1 MVTTTVHRPKNI
13 GRIIENRESELTHAF
28 RFTVKVGKP
37 KNAEGSKLGTTA
49 GKRAAFRC
57 LMSGV
62 PVTYDHIREEG
73 KAGRIG
79 SRLMAIVAEGERGR
93 VYLPPTPYMEA
104 VAGKAK
110 PEWKPDVAL
119 PENPRD
125 FKTPNYGLT
134 TFADLFTPR
143 QLVDCGDHPL
153 ARSAAARVPAFPHRT
168 ASKSSGTSTTR
179 RTRKKQKRQTW

>member
-1 MVTTTVHRPKNI
+1 
-13 GRIIENRESELTHAF
+13 
-28 RFTVKVGKP
+28 
-37 KNAEGSKLGTTA
+37 
-49 GKRAAFRC
+49 
-57 LMSGV
+57 MSGV